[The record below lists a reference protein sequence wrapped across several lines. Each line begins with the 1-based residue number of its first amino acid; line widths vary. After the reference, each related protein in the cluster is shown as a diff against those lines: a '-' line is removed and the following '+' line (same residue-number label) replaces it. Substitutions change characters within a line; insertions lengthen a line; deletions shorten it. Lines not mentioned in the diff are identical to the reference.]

1 MKETYI
7 GPNRMLDVVVS
18 FQLLGEMLAFA
29 RLVSKAA
36 TTRPYL
42 VRQIATTSIRNGKFF
57 ADAEDKR
64 LDQHYMDVFNDPN
77 IDGFILR
84 GAMQDLYELDMIP
97 DPDICDAVLRAC
109 RRVNDFALAIRFI
122 ESLKEK
128 CILKRW
134 THKWLMDKI
143 KPTMDELGIPTLEE
157 MNYDKPELFVPM
169 SDWWWERKWYKE
181 YGFDKHGY
189 EY

>member
-1 MKETYI
+1 
-7 GPNRMLDVVVS
+7 
-18 FQLLGEMLAFA
+18 MLALTH
-29 RLVSKAA
+29 LVSKAVA
-36 TTRPYL
+36 TKPYL
-42 VRQIATTSIRNGKFF
+42 VRQITTTVVRNGKFF

-77 IDGFILR
+77 IDGFFLR
-84 GAMQDLYELDMIP
+84 GAMQDLHELDMIP

-128 CILKRW
+128 CVLRRW
-134 THKWLMDKI
+134 THKWLLDKI

>member
-1 MKETYI
+1 
-7 GPNRMLDVVVS
+7 
-18 FQLLGEMLAFA
+18 
-29 RLVSKAA
+29 
-36 TTRPYL
+36 
-42 VRQIATTSIRNGKFF
+42 
-57 ADAEDKR
+57 
-64 LDQHYMDVFNDPN
+64 
-77 IDGFILR
+77 
-84 GAMQDLYELDMIP
+84 MQDLHELDIIP

-128 CILKRW
+128 CVLRRW
-134 THKWLMDKI
+134 THKWLLDKI